1 MTRPRSPWG
10 RGLLVSL
17 VAALMVWLTMTT
29 WQPLTEESSDF
40 LGPLLALGVATALV
54 GSLLRRG
61 GAPTPLVLVAQVLVA
76 GGCVLGTTTGSVL
89 PTPEAWQS
97 LTTAL
102 RDAVTSANQYQAPVP
117 ADAPSLAPLFI
128 LVGAVGLV
136 LVDLVAVSLRLVA
149 ASGLLVLALYALPI
163 AFVESSTPWWSFAML
178 ALTFLLLLFL
188 QQEEAVARWGHGTD
202 DRPDPGRDPARSRL
216 GARRGH
222 VRRAALTVGAGTVGL
237 AVLLPS
243 LVPTLDLAVWDGPGS
258 GSGGDGI
265 SIDNPLVDMRR
276 DLSRGEDVPLLR
288 VTSDGPRPSYV
299 RLSVLTRFNGE
310 EWTSGNREVPSDQL
324 AAGWMPPLV
333 GVGSGVPRTETRYR
347 FEAFDTFE
355 SQWLPTTSQI
365 SRIDAPGDWRYDRST
380 MDFIAG
386 DDDVSTAGLRWS
398 LHAVDLEYD
407 LESLDDAS
415 AGSSQVGSAMVQLP
429 ADLPESVE
437 SLAESVAGDE
447 PSRFRQARALQD
459 WFRTE
464 FTYNLDQVDTVGNDE
479 LAAFLDED
487 GREGYCEQ
495 FAAAMA
501 VMARVHDIPSRVA
514 VGFLEPS
521 EVGPGAW
528 EFSSH
533 DLHAWPEL
541 YFPGSGWVRFEPTPS
556 GRADQAPAYTVD
568 DLPAVEETTRPTLPR
583 AEERAPAR
591 DRSQEQ
597 AQDQAAP
604 DQEAET
610 SFPWGTLLGTL
621 LLLILAGGAVLG
633 PRTVRSRRRE
643 ARLERGDIES
653 LWAELRDH
661 SVDMGRT
668 WPTSRSP
675 RETATQVA
683 GWFGTSSPEEHV
695 GTTPSLNPYA
705 SSALERLVQA
715 LERSR
720 YGRPGSAP
728 VPEKSWQRDL
738 AKCTE
743 AITAGASPRRAR
755 WARWWPVSLVR
766 RPADRP
772 VELTAA
778 GRPGSTDRVD

>member
-29 WQPLTEESSDF
+29 WQPLTRESSDF
-40 LGPLLALGVATALV
+40 LGPLFLLGVATALT
-54 GSLLRRG
+54 GSLLRRAG
-61 GAPTPLVLVAQVLVA
+61 TPTWLVYAVQVVVA

-89 PTPEAWQS
+89 PTSEAWQGMS
-97 LTTAL
+97 TAL

-136 LVDLVAVSLRLVA
+136 LVDLVAVSLRLAA
-149 ASGLLVLALYALPI
+149 ASGLVVLALYALPI
-163 AFVESSTPWWSFAML
+163 AFVESSTAWWSFAVL

-188 QQEEAVARWGHGTD
+188 QQEEEVGRWGHGTG
-202 DRPDPGRDPARSRL
+202 DRPDPDPAGTRL
-216 GARRGH
+216 GVRRGH
-222 VRRAALTVGAGTVGL
+222 VRRAALTVGAGTVAL

-243 LVPTLDLAVWDGPGS
+243 LVPTFDLAVWDGPGA

-276 DLSRGEDVPLLR
+276 DLSRGDDVPLLQ
-288 VTSDGPRPSYV
+288 VASDGPRPSYV

-347 FEAFDTFE
+347 FEAYDTFE

-386 DDDVSTAGLRWS
+386 DDEVTTAGLSWS
-398 LHAVDLEYD
+398 LHAVDLQYD
-407 LESLDDAS
+407 LDSLDDAS
-415 AGSSQVGSAMVQLP
+415 SGASQVGSAMVQLP

-447 PSRFRQARALQD
+447 PSRFRQARALQE

-514 VGFLEPS
+514 VGFLEPT
-521 EVGPGAW
+521 EVGPGVW

-556 GRADQAPAYTVD
+556 GRADQAPSYTVD
-568 DLPAVEETTRPTLPR
+568 ALPAVEETARPTLPR

-591 DRSQEQ
+591 DRGREAGQEE
-597 AQDQAAP
+597 AAP
-604 DQEAET
+604 EQQTE
-610 SFPWGTLLGTL
+610 SSVPWGTVLTWVL
-621 LLLILAGGAVLG
+621 LLMLAGVVVLG
-633 PRTVRSRRRE
+633 PRSVRSRRRD
-643 ARLERGDIES
+643 ARLEDGDIES

-661 SVDMGRT
+661 SVDHGRT
-668 WPTSRSP
+668 WPTGRSP
-675 RETATQVA
+675 RETAEQVA
-683 GWFGTSSPEEHV
+683 DWFGTSSPEEHV
-695 GTTPSLNPYA
+695 GSAPSLNPYA
-705 SSALERLVQA
+705 SSALERLVQV

-720 YGRPGSAP
+720 YGRPESAP
-728 VPEKSWQRDL
+728 APETSWQRDL

-743 AITAGASPRRAR
+743 AITAGVGPHRAR
-755 WARWWPVSLVR
+755 VARWWPASLVR

-772 VELTAA
+772 VGLTAA